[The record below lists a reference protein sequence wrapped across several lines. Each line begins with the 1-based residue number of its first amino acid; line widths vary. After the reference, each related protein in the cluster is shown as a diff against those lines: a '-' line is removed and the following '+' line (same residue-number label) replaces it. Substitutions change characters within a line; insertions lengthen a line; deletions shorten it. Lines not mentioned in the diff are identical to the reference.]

1 MDNAKPNERPLPA
14 EGTWWSR
21 RLEEPGALPGTGL
34 ADKEAAWDKLYDRLR
49 ETPRRRTQP
58 WLWAA
63 AACLLLALIPA
74 AFILKERRVI
84 SGSRD
89 PKIAIRPKALI
100 NPARTYPAPAPAHHS
115 PLTAHGS
122 PLKAHRSRL
131 TAPSLQAAP
140 FPAHR
145 SPLVARRSQLVA
157 HRLQL
162 VACSLQPAAPPAHN
176 SPLTARS
183 SWLVAHR
190 LQLVACSLQPAAPPA
205 PSSPLTTPGSPLAA
219 RSSQLMAHSYKKQP
233 RVVHINELEPAMP
246 TPSTAGERLKPG
258 RLQVRLTQSETFRPA
273 TTYNNDPIDHPII
286 PLKHTQNP

>member
-162 VACSLQPAAPPAHN
+162 VACSLQPAAPPA
-176 SPLTARS
+176 
-183 SWLVAHR
+183 
-190 LQLVACSLQPAAPPA
+190 